1 MQFKI
6 ITIGKIKNK
15 NLINEIDNLK
25 KRINRLEIIELK
37 EIKDNNIEII
47 KQKECEL
54 ILNNIKKSDFNILLW
69 EHGNEF
75 NTKEFYNKIK
85 KIDRPICFII
95 TGAYGPNEKLKEQ
108 VNMLFSLSK
117 MTFTHE
123 QAYYMLIEQL
133 YRIECFEKN
142 IPYTK

>member
-1 MQFKI
+1 MQFRI

-15 NLINEIDNLK
+15 NLINEIDSLK

-37 EIKDNNIEII
+37 EIKDSNIEII
-47 KQKECEL
+47 KKKECEL
-54 ILNNIKKSDFNILLW
+54 VLKNISKSDFNILLW
-69 EHGNEF
+69 EHGEQV
-75 NTKEFYNKIK
+75 NTKNFYEKIR

-95 TGAYGPNEKLKEQ
+95 TGAYGPNEELRKQ
-108 VNMLFSLSK
+108 VDMLFGLSK

-123 QAYYMLIEQL
+123 QAFYMLIEQL
-133 YRIECFEKN
+133 YRVECFEKK